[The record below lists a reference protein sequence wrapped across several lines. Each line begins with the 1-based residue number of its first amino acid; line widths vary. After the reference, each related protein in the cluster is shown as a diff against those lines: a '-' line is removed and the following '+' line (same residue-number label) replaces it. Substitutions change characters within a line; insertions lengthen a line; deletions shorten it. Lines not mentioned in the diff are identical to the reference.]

1 MRQDAAG
8 ASCQRQLPCGFQE
21 KRFCM
26 NLTIDQGNSSAKVS
40 VFDGNDIVAV
50 ARFDLLSISALA
62 RIIKV
67 YDVGAAAYSS
77 VVRKPDARIMEL
89 LRKRVKRFICL
100 DENTPLPVTIEYD
113 TPHTLGHDR
122 IAAAVGA
129 TTCAPGHDVLI
140 VDAGTAVT
148 LDIVTADCRFLGGN
162 ISPGLHMR
170 FEALNNYTSRLPLV
184 DCSGEVPLIG
194 HDTVTAIRAGVVGG
208 LVSEIESY
216 IDKIAARMGDGLAVI
231 FTGGDCKFLASQ
243 VSRKVMVVDNL
254 LSIGLN
260 RILSYNENI

>member
-1 MRQDAAG
+1 
-8 ASCQRQLPCGFQE
+8 
-21 KRFCM
+21 M

-50 ARFDLLSISALA
+50 ARFDLLSISALV
-62 RIIKV
+62 RIIKN
-67 YDVGAAAYSS
+67 YDVRAVAYSS
-77 VVRKPDARIMEL
+77 VRKPDGRIMEL
-89 LRKRVKRFICL
+89 LRKKVKKFIYL
-100 DENTPLPVTIEYD
+100 DENTPLPVKIDYD

-129 TTCAPGHDVLI
+129 VTCAPGRNVLI

-148 LDIVTADCRFLGGN
+148 LDIVTADGRFLGGN

-184 DCSGEVPLIG
+184 DYKGELPLIG
-194 HDTVTAIRAGVVGG
+194 HNTVTAIRAGVVGG
-208 LVSEIESY
+208 LVSEIESF
-216 IDKIAARMGDGLAVI
+216 IDKISARIGGDLVVV

-243 VSRKVMVVDNL
+243 LSRKVKVVDNL

-260 RILSYNENI
+260 RILSYNEDI

>member
-1 MRQDAAG
+1 
-8 ASCQRQLPCGFQE
+8 
-21 KRFCM
+21 M

-216 IDKIAARMGDGLAVI
+216 IDKIATRMGDGLAVI

>member
-1 MRQDAAG
+1 MLHGSACRKAG
-8 ASCQRQLPCGFQE
+8 VA
-21 KRFCM
+21 RFSRETVCM

-67 YDVGAAAYSS
+67 YGVGAAAYSS
-77 VVRKPDARIMEL
+77 VVRKPDTRIMEL
-89 LRKRVKRFICL
+89 LRKRVKRFIYL

-129 TTCAPGHDVLI
+129 ATCAPGRNILI

-184 DCSGEVPLIG
+184 DYTGDIPLIG

-216 IDKIAARMGDGLAVI
+216 IDKIAARMGDELAVI

-243 VSRKVMVVDNL
+243 VARKVMVVDNL

>member
-1 MRQDAAG
+1 
-8 ASCQRQLPCGFQE
+8 
-21 KRFCM
+21 M

-40 VFDGNDIVAV
+40 VFNGNAIVAV
-50 ARFDLLSISALA
+50 ARFDLLSISALE

-67 YDVGAAAYSS
+67 YDVKAAAYSS
-77 VVRKPDARIMEL
+77 VRKPDARIMDL
-89 LRKRVKRFICL
+89 LRHKVKNFIYL
-100 DENTPLPVTIEYD
+100 DENTPLPVSIDYD

-129 TTCAPGHDVLI
+129 ATYAPGQNVLI

-170 FEALNNYTSRLPLV
+170 FEALHNYTSRLPLV
-184 DCSGEVPLIG
+184 DYKGEVPLIG
-194 HDTVTAIRAGVVGG
+194 HNTVTAIRAGVVGG
-208 LVSEIESY
+208 LVSEIDSY
-216 IDKIAARMGDGLAVI
+216 IDKIKAEMGDLTVI
-231 FTGGDCKFLASQ
+231 FTGGDCKFLASR
-243 VSRKVMVVDNL
+243 VSHRVKVVDNL

>member
-1 MRQDAAG
+1 MSLRHCRLSGVREGDCK
-8 ASCQRQLPCGFQE
+8 SSNV
-21 KRFCM
+21 M

-40 VFDGNDIVAV
+40 VFRGNSIVAV

-62 RIIKV
+62 QLIKV
-67 YDVGAAAYSS
+67 YGVKEAIYSS
-77 VVRKPDARIMEL
+77 VREPDVRIMDL
-89 LRKRVKRFICL
+89 LRKKVKHFICL
-100 DENTPLPVTIEYD
+100 DENTPLPVAIDYS

-129 TTCAPGHDVLI
+129 MTCAAGRNVLI

-148 LDIVTADCRFLGGN
+148 LDTVTADGHFLGGN

-184 DCSGEVPLIG
+184 DYDGDIPLIG
-194 HDTVTAIRAGVVGG
+194 YDTVTAIRAGVVGG
-208 LVSEIESY
+208 LVSEIECY
-216 IDKIAARMGDGLAVI
+216 IDKIAARMGDNLVVV
-231 FTGGDCKFLASQ
+231 FTGGDCKFLASK
-243 VSRKVMVVDNL
+243 VSRDVMVVKNL

-260 RILSYNENI
+260 RILSYNESI

>member
-1 MRQDAAG
+1 M
-8 ASCQRQLPCGFQE
+8 
-21 KRFCM
+21 
-26 NLTIDQGNSSAKVS
+26 S

-50 ARFDLLSISALA
+50 ARFDLLSISALV
-62 RIIKV
+62 RIIKN
-67 YDVGAAAYSS
+67 YDVRAAAYSS
-77 VVRKPDARIMEL
+77 VRKPDGRIMEL
-89 LRKRVKRFICL
+89 LRKKVKKFIYL
-100 DENTPLPVTIEYD
+100 DENTPLPVKIDYD

-129 TTCAPGHDVLI
+129 VTCAPGRNVLI

-148 LDIVTADCRFLGGN
+148 LDIVTADGRFLGGN

-184 DCSGEVPLIG
+184 DYKGELPLIG
-194 HDTVTAIRAGVVGG
+194 HNTVTAIRAGVVGG
-208 LVSEIESY
+208 LVSEIESF
-216 IDKIAARMGDGLAVI
+216 IDKISARIGGDLVVV

-243 VSRKVMVVDNL
+243 LSRKVKVVDNL

-260 RILSYNENI
+260 RILSYNEDI

>member
-1 MRQDAAG
+1 MCVKG
-8 ASCQRQLPCGFQE
+8 CF
-21 KRFCM
+21 KRNKFM

-40 VFDGNDIVAV
+40 VFDGDDIVAV

-62 RIIKV
+62 RIIKA
-67 YDVGAAAYSS
+67 YDVKAAAYSS
-77 VVRKPDARIMEL
+77 VRRPDGRIIDL
-89 LRKRVKRFICL
+89 LKKKVKRFVYL
-100 DENTPLPVTIEYD
+100 DENTPLPVVIDYD

-129 TTCAPGHDVLI
+129 ATCAPGKNVLI

-148 LDIVTADCRFLGGN
+148 LDIVSSDGHFLGGN

-184 DCSGEVPLIG
+184 DYTGEVPLIG

-216 IDKIAARMGDGLAVI
+216 IDRIATKLGSVVVL
-231 FTGGDCKFLASQ
+231 FTGGDCKFLASLL
-243 VSRKVMVVDNL
+243 SREVRVVDNL

>member
-1 MRQDAAG
+1 
-8 ASCQRQLPCGFQE
+8 
-21 KRFCM
+21 M

-50 ARFDLLSISALA
+50 ARFDLLSISALV
-62 RIIKV
+62 RIIKN
-67 YDVGAAAYSS
+67 YDVRAAAYSS
-77 VVRKPDARIMEL
+77 VRKPDGRIMEL
-89 LRKRVKRFICL
+89 LRKKVKKFIYL
-100 DENTPLPVTIEYD
+100 DENTPLPVKIDYD

-129 TTCAPGHDVLI
+129 VTCAPGRNVLI

-148 LDIVTADCRFLGGN
+148 LDIVTADGRFLGGN

-184 DCSGEVPLIG
+184 DYKGELPLIG
-194 HDTVTAIRAGVVGG
+194 HNTVTAIRAGVVGG
-208 LVSEIESY
+208 LVSEIESF
-216 IDKIAARMGDGLAVI
+216 IDKISARIGGDLVVV

-243 VSRKVMVVDNL
+243 LSRKVKVVDNL

-260 RILSYNENI
+260 RILSYNEDI